1 MEENV
6 NKDVNVE
13 DAKKET
19 EEVKKETEKASK
31 KVEKEKVKIESEAKK
46 VERVREVED
55 TVVNMVTVEADGK
68 IYEVPTSL
76 KPISTWGYFGYEI
89 LFAIP
94 FIGLIFAIIFALGA
108 TNNISLRNLARSR
121 FCILIVLLVFFGILF
136 LFGGAISILDYLSQ
150 LR

>member
-6 NKDVNVE
+6 SKDVNVE
-13 DAKKET
+13 EKNGT

-31 KVEKEKVKIESEAKK
+31 KAEKEKVKIEPEVKK
-46 VERVREVED
+46 VEKVREVED
-55 TVVNMVTVEADGK
+55 TVVDMVTVEADGK

-76 KPISTWGYFGYEI
+76 KPISTWGYFGYEV

-121 FCILIVLLVFFGILF
+121 FCILMVLLVFLGILF
-136 LFGGAISILDYLSQ
+136 LLGGAITVLDYLSQ
-150 LR
+150 IR